1 VTDAS
6 SPAHP
11 APQSPVARLVVD
23 GLRIRHDGRDRFSPD
38 GLTFTLRA
46 GEVVLLM
53 GPSGSGKSTLA
64 LALNGLVPHAVPAEM
79 HGSVRVDGIDT
90 AHAPVAA
97 LSEHVGMV
105 FQDADAQI
113 VTGSVLDEVCFG
125 PENLRLPVPEILR
138 RAEAALR
145 RVGLWERRDDNPDI
159 LSGGGRQRVAIAA
172 ALALDSDALADIA
185 SDGRHTIVLI
195 EHDLDRA
202 VRIVDRVIV
211 IDREGH
217 PVADGT
223 PREVLVGR
231 ADELHTLGVWLPPAT
246 EAGRR
251 LRRAGVLDAAT
262 PLPLTGPEL
271 TAALDAVPRGRASA
285 SSPNPTRMLA
295 SASTTAPATA
305 LASASATA
313 SASASPSA
321 PAPAPAPARAI
332 PAASNAALEHPQPAI
347 VLDDVSVTRRRSRIV
362 HEVSL
367 TIGRGEF
374 WAIVGVN
381 GAGKSSLVQT
391 IVGIAAPS
399 SGRVRVHGFDP
410 ARTDARRLSEHVGF
424 VFQNPEHQF
433 VAHTAFDELA
443 YGLRAR
449 RVDEVAVN
457 RQVTGMLERFGLAD
471 AAHVHPFLLSGGQ
484 KRRLSVGTALIAGAS
499 TLVLDEPTFGQDR
512 ERSDELLDLLQTL
525 NRDGTTVVVVTH
537 DLQLAVDHADHL
549 AVMAAGRLVE
559 AGPIDDV
566 LADDAALVRHGL
578 RLPPLARA
586 FQAATTHPEWRQVRR
601 LDQIARLGGL
611 GARAE
616 FGGHGELGGF
626 GGLGDDR
633 AGSDDGGD
641 SNDGVGP
648 RAEP

>member
-1 VTDAS
+1 MTDAS
-6 SPAHP
+6 LPAHP
-11 APQSPVARLVVD
+11 APPTPEPRLVVD

-38 GLTFTLRA
+38 GVTFTLRA

-79 HGSVRVDGIDT
+79 HGSVRVEGIDT
-90 AHAPVAA
+90 ADASVAA

-125 PENLRLPVPEILR
+125 PENLSLPVPEILR

-172 ALALDSDALADIA
+172 ALALDSDTLVLDEPTANLDAAGADDVYDALAEIA

-211 IDREGH
+211 IDGDGH

-231 ADELHTLGVWLPPAT
+231 ADELHELGVWLPPAT
-246 EAGRR
+246 EAGRW
-251 LRRAGVLDAAT
+251 LRRAGILDAGAA
-262 PLPLTGPEL
+262 LPLTGEEL
-271 TAALDAVPRGRASA
+271 TAALDAIPRERASGL
-285 SSPNPTRMLA
+285 LA
-295 SASTTAPATA
+295 VP
-305 LASASATA
+305 A
-313 SASASPSA
+313 SASASASA
-321 PAPAPAPARAI
+321 SARAI
-332 PAASNAALEHPQPAI
+332 PAAPNAALGHPQPAI
-347 VLDDVSVTRRRSRIV
+347 MLENVSVTRRRTRIV
-362 HEVSL
+362 HDVSL

-391 IVGIAAPS
+391 IVGITAPS

-433 VAHTAFDELA
+433 VAHTVFDELA

-449 RVDEVAVN
+449 RVDEATIE
-457 RQVTGMLERFGLAD
+457 RQVIGMLKRFGLAD
-471 AAHVHPFLLSGGQ
+471 AAPVHPFLLSGGQ

-549 AVMAAGRLVE
+549 AVLSGGRLVE
-559 AGPIDDV
+559 AGAVDDV
-566 LADDAALVRHGL
+566 LGDDAGLERNGL

-586 FQAATTHPEWRQVRR
+586 FRAVTRHPEWRRVRR
-601 LDQIARLGGL
+601 LDQIAGVDPGGPS
-611 GARAE
+611 GTGGPAGTGSPRA
-616 FGGHGELGGF
+616 
-626 GGLGDDR
+626 
-633 AGSDDGGD
+633 DGR
-641 SNDGVGP
+641 

>member
-1 VTDAS
+1 VTDAFI
-6 SPAHP
+6 P
-11 APQSPVARLVVD
+11 APEAPQTSGPRLVVD
-23 GLRIRHDGRDRFSPD
+23 GLRIRHDGRHRFSPD
-38 GLTFTLRA
+38 GVTFTLRA

-90 AHAPVAA
+90 ADASVAT
-97 LSEHVGMV
+97 LSERVGMV

-125 PENLRLPVPEILR
+125 PENLSLPVPEILR

-172 ALALDSDALADIA
+172 ALALDSDTIVLDEPTANLDAAGADDVYDALAEIA

-202 VRIVDRVIV
+202 VRIVDRAIV
-211 IDREGH
+211 IDRDGH

-223 PREVLVGR
+223 PREVLAGR
-231 ADELHTLGVWLPPAT
+231 ADELHQLGVWLPPAT

-251 LRRAGVLDAAT
+251 LRHAGVFDADK
-262 PLPLTGPEL
+262 PLPLTGEEL
-271 TAALDAVPRGRASA
+271 TAALDALPRGHA
-285 SSPNPTRMLA
+285 LA
-295 SASTTAPATA
+295 SLPAPAAAGTSA
-305 LASASATA
+305 LASASASASAPA
-313 SASASPSA
+313 SASAS
-321 PAPAPAPARAI
+321 ARAI
-332 PAASNAALEHPQPAI
+332 PAATHAPPEHPQPTV
-347 VLDDVSVTRRRSRIV
+347 VLDRVSVTRRRTRIV
-362 HEVSL
+362 HDVSL

-391 IVGIAAPS
+391 MVGITAPS
-399 SGRVRVHGFDP
+399 SGGVSVHGFDP
-410 ARTDARRLSEHVGF
+410 TRTDARRLSEHVGF

-449 RVDEVAVN
+449 RVDESTIE
-457 RQVTGMLERFGLAD
+457 RQVAGMLERFGLTD

-512 ERSDELLDLLQTL
+512 ERSDELLDLLRSL

-549 AVMAAGRLVE
+549 AVMADGRLVE
-559 AGPIDDV
+559 AGRVDEILGDEAI
-566 LADDAALVRHGL
+566 LERNGL
-578 RLPPLARA
+578 RLPPLSRA
-586 FQAATTHPEWRQVRR
+586 FQAVTAHPEWRQVRR
-601 LDQIARLGGL
+601 LDQIAGT
-611 GARAE
+611 A
-616 FGGHGELGGF
+616 GHGGGEH
-626 GGLGDDR
+626 GTSGRR
-633 AGSDDGGD
+633 AD
-641 SNDGVGP
+641 
-648 RAEP
+648 E

>member
-1 VTDAS
+1 MTDAS
-6 SPAHP
+6 IP
-11 APQSPVARLVVD
+11 APEAPQTPEPRLVVD

-38 GLTFTLRA
+38 GVTFTLRA

-79 HGSVRVDGIDT
+79 HGSVRVDGVDT
-90 AHAPVAA
+90 TDASVAA
-97 LSEHVGMV
+97 LSERVGMV

-125 PENLRLPVPEILR
+125 PENLSLPVPEILR

-172 ALALDSDALADIA
+172 ALALDSDTIVLDEPTANLDAAGADDVYDALAEIA
-185 SDGRHTIVLI
+185 SDGRHTLVLI

-211 IDREGH
+211 IDRDGH

-223 PREVLVGR
+223 PREVLAGR
-231 ADELHTLGVWLPPAT
+231 ADELHRLGVWLPPAT

-251 LRRAGVLDAAT
+251 LRRAGVFDAGE
-262 PLPLTGPEL
+262 PLPLTGEEL
-271 TAALDAVPRGRASA
+271 TAALDAVPRERALSSLPAPRATAAAASTAASA
-285 SSPNPTRMLA
+285 SAPPSTSASAPA
-295 SASTTAPATA
+295 SASTSARAAPA
-305 LASASATA
+305 ATKA
-313 SASASPSA
+313 A
-321 PAPAPAPARAI
+321 P
-332 PAASNAALEHPQPAI
+332 EHPQPAV
-347 VLDDVSVTRRRSRIV
+347 VLDRVSVTRRRTRIV
-362 HEVSL
+362 HDVSL

-391 IVGIAAPS
+391 MVGITAPS

-449 RVDEVAVN
+449 RVDESTIEH
-457 RQVTGMLERFGLAD
+457 QVTGMLERFGLAD

-512 ERSDELLDLLQTL
+512 ERSDELLDLLQSL
-525 NRDGTTVVVVTH
+525 NRAGTTVVVVTH

-549 AVMAAGRLVE
+549 AVMADGRLVE
-559 AGPIDDV
+559 SGTVDEILGDEAI
-566 LADDAALVRHGL
+566 LERNGL
-578 RLPPLARA
+578 RMPPLARA
-586 FQAATTHPEWRQVRR
+586 FQEVTTHPEWRQVRR
-601 LDQIARLGGL
+601 LDQIA
-611 GARAE
+611 GAAA
-616 FGGHGELGGF
+616 HV
-626 GGLGDDR
+626 
-633 AGSDDGGD
+633 GGD
-641 SNDGVGP
+641 HGTSGR
-648 RAEP
+648 RADA

>member
-1 VTDAS
+1 MTDAPT
-6 SPAHP
+6 PAHP
-11 APQSPVARLVVD
+11 APQTPVPRLVVD
-23 GLRIRHDGRDRFSPD
+23 GLRIRHDGRQRFSPD
-38 GLTFTLRA
+38 GVTFTLRA

-64 LALNGLVPHAVPAEM
+64 LALNGLVPHSVPAEM
-79 HGSVRVDGIDT
+79 HGSVLAEGIDT
-90 AHAPVAA
+90 ADAPVAV
-97 LSEHVGMV
+97 LSERVGMV

-145 RVGLWERRDDNPDI
+145 RVGLWERRHDNPDI

-172 ALALDSDALADIA
+172 ALALDTDTLVLDEPTANLDAAGADDVYEALAEIA
-185 SDGRHTIVLI
+185 AGGRHTIVLI

-211 IDREGH
+211 IDRDGH

-223 PREVLVGR
+223 PREVLAGR
-231 ADELHTLGVWLPPAT
+231 AETLHELGVWLPPAT

-251 LRRAGVLDAAT
+251 MRRAGLLGADT
-262 PLPLTGPEL
+262 PLPLTGGEL
-271 TAALDAVPRGRASA
+271 TAVLDAVPRERAGAVSRALGVA
-285 SSPNPTRMLA
+285 SGSG
-295 SASTTAPATA
+295 S
-305 LASASATA
+305 
-313 SASASPSA
+313 
-321 PAPAPAPARAI
+321 ARAT
-332 PAASNAALEHPQPAI
+332 PTVDDAALEHPQPAV
-347 VLDDVSVTRRRSRIV
+347 VLDHVSVTRRRTRIV
-362 HEVSL
+362 HDVSL

-391 IVGIAAPS
+391 IVGITSPS
-399 SGRVRVHGFDP
+399 GGRVRVDGIDP
-410 ARTDARRLSEHVGF
+410 ARTDARRLSERVGF

-449 RVDEVAVN
+449 RVDEATIE
-457 RQVTGMLERFGLAD
+457 RDVTRMLERFGLAD

-512 ERSDELLDLLQTL
+512 ERSDELLYLLATL
-525 NRDGTTVVVVTH
+525 NRAGTTVIVVTH

-549 AVMAAGRLVE
+549 AVMAGGRLVE

-566 LADDAALVRHGL
+566 LGDDAALARNGL
-578 RLPPLARA
+578 QLPPLARA
-586 FQAATTHPEWRQVRR
+586 FQAVSTHPEWRRVRR
-601 LDQIARLGGL
+601 LDQIAG
-611 GARAE
+611 RAQ
-616 FGGHGELGGF
+616 
-626 GGLGDDR
+626 
-633 AGSDDGGD
+633 
-641 SNDGVGP
+641 P
-648 RAEP
+648 

>member
-1 VTDAS
+1 MTDAFI
-6 SPAHP
+6 P
-11 APQSPVARLVVD
+11 APEVPQTSGPRLVVD
-23 GLRIRHDGRDRFSPD
+23 GLRIRHDGRHRFSPD
-38 GLTFTLRA
+38 GVTFTLRA

-79 HGSVRVDGIDT
+79 HGSVRVDDIDT
-90 AHAPVAA
+90 RDASVAA
-97 LSEHVGMV
+97 LSERVGMV
-105 FQDADAQI
+105 LQDADAQI

-125 PENLRLPVPEILR
+125 PENLSLPVPEILR

-172 ALALDSDALADIA
+172 ALALDSDTIVLDEPTANLDAAGADDVYDALAEIA
-185 SDGRHTIVLI
+185 ADGRHTIVLI

-211 IDREGH
+211 IDRDGH

-223 PREVLVGR
+223 PREVLAGR
-231 ADELHTLGVWLPPAT
+231 ADELHQLGVWLPPAT

-251 LRRAGVLDAAT
+251 LRHAGVFDADE
-262 PLPLTGPEL
+262 PLPLTGEEL
-271 TAALDAVPRGRASA
+271 TAALDAVPRERALPSL
-285 SSPNPTRMLA
+285 P
-295 SASTTAPATA
+295 APAAAGT
-305 LASASATA
+305 STPA
-313 SASASPSA
+313 SASAS
-321 PAPAPAPARAI
+321 ARAVT
-332 PAASNAALEHPQPAI
+332 AATSAAPEHPQPAV
-347 VLDDVSVTRRRSRIV
+347 VLDRVSVTRRRTRIV
-362 HEVSL
+362 HDVSL

-391 IVGIAAPS
+391 MVGITAPS

-449 RVDEVAVN
+449 RVDESTIE

-512 ERSDELLDLLQTL
+512 ERSDELLDLLRSL

-549 AVMAAGRLVE
+549 AVMADGRLVE
-559 AGPIDDV
+559 AGTVDEILGDEAV
-566 LADDAALVRHGL
+566 LERNGL
-578 RLPPLARA
+578 RLPPLVRA
-586 FQAATTHPEWRQVRR
+586 FQAVTAHPEWRQVRR
-601 LDQIARLGGL
+601 LDQIAGT
-611 GARAE
+611 A
-616 FGGHGELGGF
+616 GHGA
-626 GGLGDDR
+626 GDHGASGRR
-633 AGSDDGGD
+633 AD
-641 SNDGVGP
+641 P
-648 RAEP
+648 